1 VSIAFGIA
9 MLLMLV
15 GSSVGQQPHI
25 VVPVLGHHDND
36 NRSGNL
42 PATALSLHP
51 SRDHPPH
58 PAAMT
63 VAVGPVDAA
72 AVQNVTVPNFDE
84 QIGSTFVQNF
94 GTLTYNVTALAQTD
108 PDGYGPAYLLNGLT
122 SSGYW
127 YQVGISYHWPTT
139 AGSYPSFGFSYQVFG
154 PTDKP
159 VYPATGGS
167 GLENFSASVNSGDDI
182 LLSLNFTGASVE
194 MLARDWDTGAMA
206 STNYSSFGSS
216 TFLGNRT
223 DPSNDNGFFT
233 GLMTEW
239 FHVAPYTGSEG
250 GVTYTND
257 KVNLTSAWMWL
268 EEFESGTT
276 NSVVFNNRTQG
287 PVTFSNDRQIYPFSS
302 DGASMYI
309 SDHQFITGLL
319 SGSSSRVTL
328 LPSASGDSP
337 LSFSANYTF
346 SGRPRTSV
354 IGAGATFL
362 EADPGT
368 PITVSIESGV
378 SPFDRWVFN
387 GASGTEVTFQAG
399 ENSTYAFYH
408 LVEETVWYQI
418 ALGGDQLPGSIAPE
432 LHYEVPP
439 SSASSDPAPVTVT
452 QALNTVPSVIFAVLG
467 SDAGITNA
475 TIVGPAGER
484 WVASA
489 QNWTISGEGLIPG
502 PIDLYQQYE
511 VSLGYS
517 VVGGGGGGRGSDVPS
532 QPPDFVAASAGSL
545 ASVQLSSTGRTLAW
559 FDAGSSYFF
568 TSLLNG
574 SNPDERWVGSAQNA
588 SSSLSRISATGEE
601 LSEVY
606 APQYYVHLAVN
617 DASGGTISNDSGWF
631 DGGSPLMTNAS
642 AYQGWR
648 FEGWNGSGPGAY
660 TGNNTSIDLPVAGP
674 VTEEARFFVQL
685 TITADPGT
693 NIAFSSPSETGV
705 VPAGMTRT
713 FYVPPSQVKLSASP
727 SLFVYSFSSWQRPGA
742 GNVPDRSLVLAVDS
756 PSAVKATSSYN
767 YIALLEALMVV
778 VALALFGIAGA
789 FWFRGRQRRG
799 TRTSVT
805 VAPST

>member
-1 VSIAFGIA
+1 VSIAVGIV
-9 MLLMLV
+9 MLLILV

-25 VVPVLGHHDND
+25 VVPSRGHNDNDND
-36 NRSGNL
+36 NRNGNL
-42 PATALSLHP
+42 PATSLSLHP
-51 SRDHPPH
+51 SREAPYH
-58 PAAMT
+58 PAEMSM
-63 VAVGPVDAA
+63 AVGPVDAA
-72 AVQNVTVPNFDE
+72 AVQNVTVPTYDE
-84 QIGSTFVQNF
+84 QIGSTFVQDF
-94 GTLTYNVTALAQTD
+94 GTLAYNITALAQTD
-108 PDGYGPAYLLNGLT
+108 TDGYGPAYLLNGVT

-127 YQVGISYHWPTT
+127 YQVGVSYHWPTT

-154 PTDKP
+154 PNDKP

-167 GLENFSASVNSGDDI
+167 GLENFSAGVNSGDDV
-182 LLSLNFTGASVE
+182 LLSLNFTGADVQ

-239 FHVAPYTGSEG
+239 FHVAQYSGSEG

-268 EEFESGTT
+268 EEFKSGTT

-287 PVTFSNDRQIYPFSS
+287 PVTFSNDRQIFPFSS

-337 LSFSANYTF
+337 LGFSANYTF

-354 IGAGATFL
+354 IGAGPTFL

-368 PITVSIESGV
+368 PITISIQSGV

-408 LVEETVWYQI
+408 LVEETVWYQV
-418 ALGGDQLPGSIAPE
+418 ALGGSQLPSSTAPE

-439 SSASSDPAPVTVT
+439 SSASSSAAPITVT
-452 QALNTVPSVIFAVLG
+452 QPLSTIPSVIFAVLG
-467 SDAGITNA
+467 SDAGISNA

-517 VVGGGGGGRGSDVPS
+517 VVGAGGSGSDGPS
-532 QPPDFVAASAGSL
+532 QPPDFIAASAGNL
-545 ASVQLSSTGRTLAW
+545 ASVQLSSTSRTLAW
-559 FDAGSSYFF
+559 FDAGTSYLF
-568 TSLLNG
+568 TGLLNG
-574 SNPDERWVGSAQNA
+574 STSDERWIGSAQNG
-588 SSSLSRISATGEE
+588 SSALSTISVAGEE

-617 DASGGTISNDSGWF
+617 DASGGTVSNDSGWF
-631 DGGSPLMTNAS
+631 DGGSRLMTNAS

-660 TGNNTSIDLPVAGP
+660 TGNNASVDLPVAGP
-674 VTEEARFFVQL
+674 VTEEASFYVQL

-693 NIAFSSPSETGV
+693 NIAFSSPSVAGMV
-705 VPAGMTRT
+705 QAGMTRT
-713 FYVPPSQVKLSASP
+713 LYVPPSQVKLSASP

-742 GNVPDRSLVLAVDS
+742 VSVPDRSLVLAVDS

-767 YIALLEALMVV
+767 YIALLVAVMAVV
-778 VALALFGIAGA
+778 SLALFGIAGA
-789 FWFRGRQRRG
+789 VWFRGRRHRG

-805 VAPST
+805 VAPSL